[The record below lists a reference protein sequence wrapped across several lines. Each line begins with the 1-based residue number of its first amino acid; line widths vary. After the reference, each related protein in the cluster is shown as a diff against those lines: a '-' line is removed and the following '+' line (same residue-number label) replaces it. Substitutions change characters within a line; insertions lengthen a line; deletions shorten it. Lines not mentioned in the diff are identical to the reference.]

1 MIFDYA
7 ELSNASKEKLVEIY
21 SNLHEFRKNNPLTEF
36 EPFSTARHHF
46 KPRSHGGADD
56 SENYIRIT
64 NEEHFVAHY
73 ILHKIYGGK
82 MTSSLAILCGGLFN
96 NSRCITKNLEE
107 ISKTYSSEIVDVRK
121 SLSERMMGEKNPAY
135 GKYGK
140 NHPTTNVDRSGENNP
155 NFGKITSE
163 KCKKATSA
171 SNSGKIVAKDTRT
184 GEIIRVTKE
193 EFDSCEFLVGSTSGE
208 KNENIKGTVSVL
220 DLTTGEYMRVSR
232 ETYDAQRDRYA
243 VPSSKIAKEFK
254 EKNNVSNR

>member
-1 MIFDYA
+1 MIFDYD
-7 ELSNASKEKLVEIY
+7 ELSNASKEKLMKIY
-21 SNLHEFRKNNPLTEF
+21 ADLHEFRKNNPLTEF

-46 KPRSHGGADD
+46 KPRSQGGADD
-56 SENYIRIT
+56 PENYIRIT

-96 NSRCITKNLEE
+96 NSKCITQNLEE

-135 GKYGK
+135 GKFGK
-140 NHPTTNVDRSGENNP
+140 KHPTAHIDRTGANNP
-155 NFGKITSE
+155 NFGKTTTD
-163 KCKKATSA
+163 KCKKATSV
-171 SNSGKIVAKDTRT
+171 SNSGKIVAKDNRT

-193 EFDSCEFLVGSTSGE
+193 EFDSCEFLVGLTSGE
-208 KNENIKGTVSVL
+208 KNEKIKGTVSVL
-220 DLTTGEYMRVSR
+220 DLTTGGYVRIPR
-232 ETYDAQRDRYA
+232 EIYDAQRDRYA
-243 VPSSKIAKEFK
+243 APSSKIAKEFK

>member
-1 MIFDYA
+1 
-7 ELSNASKEKLVEIY
+7 
-21 SNLHEFRKNNPLTEF
+21 
-36 EPFSTARHHF
+36 
-46 KPRSHGGADD
+46 
-56 SENYIRIT
+56 
-64 NEEHFVAHY
+64 
-73 ILHKIYGGK
+73 
-82 MTSSLAILCGGLFN
+82 LAILCGGLFN

-243 VPSSKIAKEFK
+243 APSSKIAKEFK
-254 EKNNVSNR
+254 EKNNASNR